1 MSQCAKFAH
10 IFRHWAEN
18 FCLCTPKRFWTNGD
32 GLILSKNWTNQA
44 RPQVSK
50 NVSFL
55 KEESEGGRHLKGH
68 DVAQMFAAE
77 GGEGDVRMSFFPL
90 RDGSFL

>member
-1 MSQCAKFAH
+1 MCKFCTFLAVTGHGIQVKH
-10 IFRHWAEN
+10 IQKILDTRGLACFVN
-18 FCLCTPKRFWTNGD
+18 IWTLGD

-55 KEESEGGRHLKGH
+55 KEESEGG
-68 DVAQMFAAE
+68 AALE
-77 GGEGDVRMSFFPL
+77 GT
-90 RDGSFL
+90 

>member
-1 MSQCAKFAH
+1 MCKFCTFLAVTGHGIPVKH
-10 IFRHWAEN
+10 IQKILDTRGLACFVN
-18 FCLCTPKRFWTNGD
+18 IWTLGD

-55 KEESEGGRHLKGH
+55 KEESEGG
-68 DVAQMFAAE
+68 AALE
-77 GGEGDVRMSFFPL
+77 GT
-90 RDGSFL
+90 